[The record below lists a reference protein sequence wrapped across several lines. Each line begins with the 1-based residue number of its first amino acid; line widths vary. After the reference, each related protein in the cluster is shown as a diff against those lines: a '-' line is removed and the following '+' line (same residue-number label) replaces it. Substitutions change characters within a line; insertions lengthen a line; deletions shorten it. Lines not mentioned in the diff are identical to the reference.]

1 MDKEIE
7 LKDQNDI
14 PYDAEMYE
22 ARNADEKEIYY
33 KDYTKLGL
41 CNPIIRRY
49 KPSVAKVLAK
59 RTGCKLLPI
68 MQNIQY
74 TRYEINVFGCSYI
87 FTSNEIE
94 IFVLQTKP
102 RILK

>member
-1 MDKEIE
+1 MNKEIE
-7 LKDQNDI
+7 LDQNDM

-22 ARNADEKEIYY
+22 ARNTDEKEIYY
-33 KDYTKLGL
+33 KDYTKLGI

-49 KPSVAKVLAK
+49 KPSVAKLLAK
-59 RTGCKLLPI
+59 RTGRELLPI

-74 TRYEINVFGCSYI
+74 IRYEIKIFGFSSYI

-94 IFVLQTKP
+94 VKNTSIRVLK
-102 RILK
+102 